1 MDVISGLLF
10 VGIVYLVLMS
20 VFSLVIGLPVPLSMA
35 LALLCAFTVVI
46 GNRKRLNKWMKP
58 SNRHKKPGDPRLRS
72 GNRQARRSKR

>member
-35 LALLCAFTVVI
+35 LSLLGALILVV
-46 GNRKRLNKWMKP
+46 GNRQRVNRWMQPSPRDKKRL
-58 SNRHKKPGDPRLRS
+58 SPRLRS
-72 GNRQARRSKR
+72 GNRAARRSKH